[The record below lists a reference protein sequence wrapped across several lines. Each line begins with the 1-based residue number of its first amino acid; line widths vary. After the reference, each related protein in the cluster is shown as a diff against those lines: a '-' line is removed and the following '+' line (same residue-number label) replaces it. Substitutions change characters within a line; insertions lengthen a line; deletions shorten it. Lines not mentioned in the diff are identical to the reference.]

1 MTCYVYILA
10 NERNGTLYVGITNNI
25 ARRIHE
31 HKSGA
36 IEGFTKRHGTKRLFH
51 IEAFET
57 ALEAIA
63 REKKL
68 KRWRRAWKL
77 NLIEES
83 NPEWRDL
90 YDDLNR

>member
-1 MTCYVYILA
+1 MTCYVYTLA
-10 NERNGTLYVGITNNI
+10 NERNGRLYVGITNDI
-25 ARRIHE
+25 ARRIQE
-31 HKSGA
+31 HKTGA
-36 IEGFTKRHGTKRLFH
+36 IEGLTKRHGTKLLVH

-77 NLIEES
+77 NLIEER